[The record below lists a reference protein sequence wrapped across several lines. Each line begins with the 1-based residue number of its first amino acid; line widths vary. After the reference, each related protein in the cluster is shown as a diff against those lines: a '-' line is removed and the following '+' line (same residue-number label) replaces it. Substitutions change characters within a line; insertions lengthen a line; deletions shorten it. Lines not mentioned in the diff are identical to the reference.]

1 MALILLSKGSY
12 DVKKLWSKFEK
23 WLELN
28 CQEIVDSFNEP
39 AAKAEITKAEQKMG
53 VTFPDSLKGLLLIH
67 NGQRNEYPEQR
78 FEYVGAI
85 GNYELL
91 TIEEIVDTWETMK
104 ELLDN
109 KLFEDFDEVE
119 AVGPVKEEYWWN
131 PRWIS
136 IATNGTG
143 DDICIDLDP
152 DEGGTVGQV
161 ITFWYDWEE
170 WKVISRSLEEWFG
183 EITKCL
189 EDGTYKL
196 IEEDG
201 ELVFN
206 NDGFMGE

>member
-1 MALILLSKGSY
+1 M
-12 DVKKLWSKFEK
+12 KKLWSEFEH

-28 CQEIVDSFNEP
+28 CPETVESFNEP
-39 AAKAEITKAEQKMG
+39 ATKAEIAKAEQKMR
-53 VTFPDSLKGLLLIH
+53 VKLPNSLKELLLIH

-78 FEYVGAI
+78 FEYLGAI
-85 GNYELL
+85 GNYDLL
-91 TIEEIVDTWETMK
+91 TLDEIVYTWETMK

-109 KLFEDFDEVE
+109 KTFEDFEEVV
-119 AVGPVKEEYWWN
+119 AVGPVKKGAWWN

-136 IATNGTG
+136 IATNGMG

-152 DEGGTVGQV
+152 AEGGTEGQI
-161 ITFWYDWEE
+161 ITFWHDWEE
-170 WKVISRSLEEWFG
+170 RKVISRSLEEWFG

>member
-1 MALILLSKGSY
+1 M
-12 DVKKLWSKFEK
+12 KKLWSKFEN

-28 CQEIVDSFNEP
+28 CPEIVESFNEP
-39 AAKAEITKAEQKMG
+39 AAETEIAKAEQKMG
-53 VTFPDSLKGLLLIH
+53 ITFPNSFKELLLIH

-109 KLFEDFDEVE
+109 KVFEDFDEVE
-119 AVGPVKEEYWWN
+119 ALGPVKEEYWWN

-152 DEGGTVGQV
+152 AEGGTVGQV
-161 ITFWYDWEE
+161 ITFWHDWEE
-170 WKVISRSLEEWFG
+170 RKVISRSLEEWFG